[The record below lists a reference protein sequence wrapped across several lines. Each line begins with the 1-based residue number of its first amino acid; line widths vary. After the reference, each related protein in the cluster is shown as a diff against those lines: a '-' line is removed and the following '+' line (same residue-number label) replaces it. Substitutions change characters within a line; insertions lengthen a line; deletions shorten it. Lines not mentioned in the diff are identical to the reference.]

1 MKGELFLVATP
12 IGNLKDIS
20 ERAIESLNQADII
33 LCEDTRRTRALLS
46 HLGIRGKKLISFN
59 EHNQDRRIPQILA
72 QLEQGKK
79 IALASDAGTPAI
91 SDPGGK
97 LVELAHKKGIKIT
110 PIPGAS
116 AITTALSASGFPAE
130 RFLFLGFLSAKAGER
145 RKLLEKYKD
154 FPETIVIFEA
164 PHRIE
169 KTIKDLLDVLGNR
182 EACLCRELTKAFEEI
197 RRTNLSELL
206 DHIKTNPPK
215 GEITLILEGAEKEI
229 SLDFNELE
237 KKLKDII
244 TEKLAQGKK
253 LKEIVE
259 EIAKSYE
266 ISKNKIYKLALEI
279 KNSLEKNS

>member
-79 IALASDAGTPAI
+79 IALASDAGTPAV

-97 LVELAHKKGIKIT
+97 LVKLAHEKGIKIT

-116 AITTALSASGFPAE
+116 AITTALCASGFPAE
-130 RFLFLGFLSAKAGER
+130 RFLFLGFLPIKAGER

-154 FPETIVIFEA
+154 FPETIIIFEA

-169 KTIKDLLDVLGNR
+169 KTLKDLL
-182 EACLCRELTKAFEEI
+182 
-197 RRTNLSELL
+197 
-206 DHIKTNPPK
+206 
-215 GEITLILEGAEKEI
+215 
-229 SLDFNELE
+229 
-237 KKLKDII
+237 
-244 TEKLAQGKK
+244 
-253 LKEIVE
+253 
-259 EIAKSYE
+259 
-266 ISKNKIYKLALEI
+266 
-279 KNSLEKNS
+279 